1 MNQSTLLLHLD
12 DSPACINR
20 TALAIDLA
28 RRHACHLTGHG
39 VRVTRAIEST
49 EIDVGNALLSR
60 AADRD
65 VDLLV
70 MGAYSH
76 ARWAERIL
84 GGVTRTVLSTM
95 TVPVLMSR

>member
-1 MNQSTLLLHLD
+1 M
-12 DSPACINR
+12 
-20 TALAIDLA
+20 
-28 RRHACHLTGHG
+28 
-39 VRVTRAIEST
+39 
-49 EIDVGNALLSR
+49 GNALLSR

-84 GGVTRTVLSTM
+84 GGVTRTVLFDRSSHSDAVTREM
-95 TVPVLMSR
+95 TCVSSREVYREGRSVDAGR